1 MSVPGRRIKVEDAP
15 FGRVG
20 EHRIV
25 LTCDTT
31 AYSSFKPRAV
41 QRPSAKESSAPQ
53 STRSEFTVHR
63 FPNTGERYP
72 IRSFGE

>member
-1 MSVPGRRIKVEDAP
+1 MSALGRRIHAEDAT

-20 EHRIV
+20 ERCTV

-31 AYSSFKPRAV
+31 AYSRFKPRAV

-53 STRSEFTVHR
+53 PTHSEFAVHR